1 MIRKMKAEGRRQKA
15 EVRSRQRDGRRN
27 RFLTSAFCLLP
38 SAFVFFLTTTSA
50 LAQNADP
57 YKPLNPL
64 PTGDW
69 FLSLP
74 SATMPARGTWEVKF
88 THRFNQSLDQGG
100 ISDQIHSLFGLD
112 TNADVVFGLSY
123 ALRRDLQLSLMRSNT
138 IGTSPEIPWAH
149 RKCCPARPRRIVS
162 DGERSAGLA

>member
-64 PTGDW
+64 PICYW

-74 SATMPARGTWEVKF
+74 SASMLARGTWEVNVS
-88 THRFNQSLDQGG
+88 HCLIQSLMLGCYG
-100 ISDQIHSLFGLD
+100 
-112 TNADVVFGLSY
+112 
-123 ALRRDLQLSLMRSNT
+123 
-138 IGTSPEIPWAH
+138 
-149 RKCCPARPRRIVS
+149 
-162 DGERSAGLA
+162 